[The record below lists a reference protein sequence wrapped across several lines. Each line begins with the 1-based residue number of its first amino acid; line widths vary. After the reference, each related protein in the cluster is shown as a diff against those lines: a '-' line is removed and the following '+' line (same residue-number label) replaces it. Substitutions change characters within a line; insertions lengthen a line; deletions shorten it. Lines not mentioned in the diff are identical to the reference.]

1 MRTKDDVEQYL
12 IDLDT
17 AYENLGDGVYRLY
30 DDMDE
35 VDDIIVLV
43 TEPLVVFSVRL
54 MKVPTH
60 NREAFFKKLLEL
72 NASALVAG
80 AYGLDGDHVIITDT
94 LQLENLDFNEF
105 QASVETLV
113 MAIHEHYPMLLEM
126 CKEADGDEEDT
137 AAEVAEEKKEEN
149 A

>member
-1 MRTKDDVEQYL
+1 MRTKEDVEQYL

-17 AYENLGDGVYRLY
+17 AYQSLGDGIYRLM
-30 DDMDE
+30 DDVDD

-54 MKVPTH
+54 MKVPEH
-60 NREAFFKKLLEL
+60 NREAFFQKLLEL
-72 NASALVAG
+72 NGTALVAG
-80 AYGLDGDHVIITDT
+80 AYGIDGDYVLITDT

-105 QASVETLV
+105 QASVESLA
-113 MAIHEHYPMLLEM
+113 MAIHEHYPMLKKM
-126 CKEADGDEEDT
+126 CEES
-137 AAEVAEEKKEEN
+137 AAEEAVEVKAEEKKDEN

>member
-17 AYENLGDGVYRLY
+17 AYESLGDGVYRLY
-30 DDMDE
+30 DDMDD

-60 NREAFFKKLLEL
+60 NREAFFQKLLEL

-113 MAIHEHYPMLLEM
+113 MAIHEHYPMLMDM
-126 CKEADGDEEDT
+126 CKDD
-137 AAEVAEEKKEEN
+137 AAEEKVEEKAAEEKKEEN

>member
-1 MRTKDDVEQYL
+1 MRTKEDVEQYL

-17 AYENLGDGVYRLY
+17 AYQSLGDGIYRLI
-30 DDMDE
+30 DDVED

-54 MKVPTH
+54 MKVPQN
-60 NREAFFKKLLEL
+60 NREAFFQKLLEL
-72 NASALVAG
+72 NGTALVAG
-80 AYGLDGDHVIITDT
+80 AYGIDDGYVLITDT

-105 QASVETLV
+105 QASVESLA
-113 MAIHEHYPMLLEM
+113 MAIHDHYPMLKKM
-126 CKEADGDEEDT
+126 CEEADGVVE
-137 AAEVAEEKKEEN
+137 AAEVKAEEKKEEN

>member
-1 MRTKDDVEQYL
+1 MRTKEDVEQYL

-54 MKVPTH
+54 MKVPTR

-113 MAIHEHYPMLLEM
+113 MAIHDHYPMLMEM
-126 CKEADGDEEDT
+126 CKEADGDDD
-137 AAEVAEEKKEEN
+137 AAEEVAEEKK
-149 A
+149 